1 MNITEYKDNI
11 DALKMIDSIEVY
23 RWMISLGEK
32 LQDDPLSE
40 EKRIDANRV
49 NRCQF
54 SLFVDK
60 EDGRFKAWS
69 DAMIAS
75 GYAYMLLDVFNG
87 AKDPKDIT
95 EESFKELDIGNLLSM
110 TRQNG
115 FYQMI
120 GMIRNRI

>member
-1 MNITEYKDNI
+1 MNITEYKNNI
-11 DALKMIDSIEVY
+11 DALKIFDEMEVY

-32 LQDDPLSE
+32 LQEDPLSE

-87 AKDPKDIT
+87 AEDPKDIT

>member
-1 MNITEYKDNI
+1 MNITEYKNNI
-11 DALKMIDSIEVY
+11 DALKMFDEMEVY

-32 LQDDPLSE
+32 LQEDPLSE

-75 GYAYMLLDVFNG
+75 GYAYMLLDVFNS
-87 AKDPKDIT
+87 AENPKDIT
-95 EESFKELDIGNLLSM
+95 EESFKELDVGNLLSM

-120 GMIRNRI
+120 GMIRERI

>member
-1 MNITEYKDNI
+1 MNITEYKNNI
-11 DALKMIDSIEVY
+11 DALKIFDEMEVY

-32 LQDDPLSE
+32 LQEDPLSE

-49 NRCQF
+49 SRCQF

-60 EDGRFKAWS
+60 EDGLFKAWS

-87 AKDPKDIT
+87 AEDPKDIT

>member
-11 DALKMIDSIEVY
+11 DALKMIDGMEVY

-87 AKDPKDIT
+87 AEDPKDIT